1 MTPKENA
8 AAAILA
14 LAAVGK
20 IGPVRLKAI
29 LTQAGDPTEITAWD
43 ERRFCEVPGISSELA
58 GRIRQKLD
66 IAYGQ
71 RLIEWAAKHD
81 FRITTLVDSDYPPM
95 LRAMYD
101 VPPFLFLAGQ
111 WTEADNTAVAIVG
124 SRNASEYGKTTAFT
138 LAAELAHHGITVV
151 SGLAIGVDAASH
163 RGAMS
168 GDGRTIAVLGSGIDI
183 VYPPNHAGLFND
195 IRARGVVLSEF
206 FPGVGPN
213 PGHFPRRNRV
223 IAGLAQAV
231 VVVEAGSKSGALL
244 TADLALSQGKKL
256 FAVPG
261 SVGSQQ
267 SLGTNELIKAGAYLL
282 TSAEDIFTVLPELK
296 RGFTPPAKPPVD
308 SLNQGER
315 LVYNYL
321 SVNPVQFDAIVRHSG
336 LAVGDVSAYLLSL
349 ELRGMVRQLSG
360 KRFIVV

>member
-8 AAAILA
+8 AAVILA

-20 IGPVRLKAI
+20 IGPVRIKAV
-29 LTQAGDPTEITAWD
+29 LTQADDPTEIIGWD
-43 ERRFCEVPGISSELA
+43 ESRFCEVPGISSELA
-58 GRIRQKLD
+58 GQVKRKFDL
-66 IAYGQ
+66 AYGQ
-71 RLIEWAAKHD
+71 RLIEWAGKHD

-95 LRAMYD
+95 LRAIYD
-101 VPPFLFLAGQ
+101 PPPFLFLAGQ
-111 WTEADNTAVAIVG
+111 WTEADNIAVAIVG
-124 SRNASEYGKTTAFT
+124 SRNASDYGKGTAFS
-138 LAAELAHHGITVV
+138 LAADLARQGISVV
-151 SGLAIGVDAASH
+151 SGLAVGVDAASH
-163 RGAMS
+163 RGALS
-168 GDGRTIAVLGSGIDI
+168 GGGRTIAVLGSGIDI
-183 VYPPNHAGLFND
+183 VYPPNHSGLFD
-195 IRARGVVLSEF
+195 EIRSKGVILSEF

-244 TADLALSQGKKL
+244 TADLALAQGKRL
-256 FAVPG
+256 FSVPG

-296 RGFTPPAKPPVD
+296 RGYTAPAKAAPE
-308 SLNQGER
+308 SLDQGER

-321 SVNPVQFDAIVRHSG
+321 SVNPVQFDVIVRQSG
-336 LAVGDVSAYLLSL
+336 LSVGDVSECLLGL
-349 ELRGMVRQLSG
+349 ELRGMVKQLSG

>member
-1 MTPKENA
+1 MNPQEDTT
-8 AAAILA
+8 AAILA

-20 IGPVRLKAI
+20 IGPVRIKAI
-29 LTQAGDPTEITAWD
+29 LAQTETATDILRWD
-43 ERRFCEVPGISSELA
+43 TEQFCRVPGIQQELA

-71 RLIEWAAKHD
+71 RLIEWANK
-81 FRITTLVDSDYPPM
+81 RNLGITTLADPAYPPM
-95 LRAMYD
+95 LRAIYD
-101 VPPFLFLAGQ
+101 PPPFLFMAGK

-124 SRNASEYGKTTAFT
+124 SRNASEYGKSTAAT
-138 LAAELAHHGITVV
+138 LASELARHGISVV
-151 SGLAIGVDAASH
+151 SGLAVGVDAASH
-163 RGAMS
+163 RGAMAAE
-168 GDGRTIAVLGSGIDI
+168 GRTIAVLGSGIDI
-183 VYPPNHAGLFND
+183 VYPPNHAGLFD
-195 IRARGVVLSEF
+195 EIKDRGVVLSEF
-206 FPGVGPN
+206 FPGIGPN

-223 IAGLAQAV
+223 IAGLALAV

-282 TSAEDIFTVLPELK
+282 TSVDDIFTVLPELK
-296 RGFTPPAKPPVD
+296 SGYIAPAKKAPTD
-308 SLNQGER
+308 LSQGER
-315 LVYNYL
+315 LVFNHL
-321 SVNPVQFDAIVRHSG
+321 SDNPIQFDSLVRQSG
-336 LAVGDVSAYLLSL
+336 LTVTDVSAYLLSL